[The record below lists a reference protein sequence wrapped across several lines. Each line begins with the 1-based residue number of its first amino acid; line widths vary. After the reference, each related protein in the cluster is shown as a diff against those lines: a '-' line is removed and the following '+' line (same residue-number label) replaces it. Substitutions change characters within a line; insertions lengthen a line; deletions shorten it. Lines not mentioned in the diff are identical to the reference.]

1 MAVRATGIKI
11 NDRELKKFADRLTEK
26 YVDRYISAGNKAQ
39 KEIREKSTLEWFID
53 SQGTMVDSLDYTHK
67 LVQKNGKAII
77 YFTSYV
83 DMNQFERLS
92 TQNDSSIYRWKN
104 KYKASID
111 PASFLL
117 DLQWNQ
123 GIHGLPLAWS
133 RPNPLFGDRNIGS
146 GNSWT
151 NPYFNQGESL
161 ESYTRNRFKKD
172 WESTVNK
179 YVKR

>member
-1 MAVRATGIKI
+1 
-11 NDRELKKFADRLTEK
+11 
-26 YVDRYISAGNKAQ
+26 
-39 KEIREKSTLEWFID
+39 
-53 SQGTMVDSLDYTHK
+53 MVNSLDYTHK

-104 KYKASID
+104 KYSASID

-133 RPNPLFGDRNIGS
+133 RPNPLFGNRNIGS

-151 NPYFNQGESL
+151 NPYFNQGGSL
-161 ESYTRNRFKKD
+161 ESYTRNYFKKD